1 MLSTLTIERNERPA
15 DIWTSDGTFSGVMDK
30 TTISK
35 TTKTI
40 TVTIFLMAC
49 FTIYM
54 YYDST
59 KNLFS
64 KFTGAHV
71 QINNISTKN
80 CLSFLKMHNYECTS
94 NITLDKHLIATS
106 KEKEEPDTILLIW
119 MWPFGT
125 SFGLRPCSSAFK
137 IHGCHLTND
146 RGLFNQAHGVMFH
159 HRDISGDLSNMPQ
172 LPRPALQKWVWWNM
186 ESPTNTNPIPLL
198 NDLFNLT
205 SSYRWDSDIPVPYG
219 RIKESTEEE
228 KKYTIPKKDKL
239 VCWIVS
245 HYNSHFKRSHYYTE
259 LVKFINVS
267 TYGRQFNNQVNDKE
281 YSNIVSSCKF
291 YLSFENSIHRDYV
304 TEKLFNALALGAVP
318 VVIGPPRENYEL
330 FIPSK
335 AFIHVDDFP
344 SPKELAD
351 HLTLLDQN
359 EDLYMQYFTWRERFV
374 SKATSFGLE
383 HACWICDHIRRNKH
397 YKVVKDLRS
406 WFWG

>member
-1 MLSTLTIERNERPA
+1 
-15 DIWTSDGTFSGVMDK
+15 MDK

-106 KEKEEPDTILLIW
+106 KEQEEPDTILLIW

-219 RIKESTEEE
+219 RITERTEEE

-245 HYNSHFKRSHYYTE
+245 HYSPDLKRSHYYTE

-267 TYGRQFNNQVNDKE
+267 TYGRHFNNPVNDKE

-304 TEKLFNALALGAVP
+304 TEKLFNALAIGAVP

-359 EDLYMQYFTWRERFV
+359 EELYMQYFTWRERFV
-374 SKATSFGLE
+374 SKRTSFGLE